1 MQKVVYWV
9 SKVNKDEK
17 LKGVGYLIDGNLLIP
32 TTLSKGN
39 AYIRVFEDVAKK
51 CRKVDDTDNEFKGY
65 VTIAYK
71 NVNIYN
77 KEKNRYDTLDYV
89 LSFALPILLHSS
101 FPIRYIPLRYCFLV
115 LSLFFLQFISL
126 KKH

>member
-1 MQKVVYWV
+1 MQNVVYSV

-32 TTLSKGN
+32 ATSSKGN
-39 AYIRVFEDVAKK
+39 AYNRVFEDVAKK
-51 CRKVDDTDNEFKGY
+51 CRKVVDTDNEFKGY
-65 VTIAYK
+65 VTIAYE

-89 LSFALPILLHSS
+89 ETTYFIW
-101 FPIRYIPLRYCFLV
+101 YKLV
-115 LSLFFLQFISL
+115 
-126 KKH
+126 

>member
-1 MQKVVYWV
+1 MQNVVYSV

-32 TTLSKGN
+32 ATSSKGN

-51 CRKVDDTDNEFKGY
+51 CRKVVDTDNEFKGY
-65 VTIAYK
+65 VTIAYE

-89 LSFALPILLHSS
+89 ETTYFIW
-101 FPIRYIPLRYCFLV
+101 YKLV
-115 LSLFFLQFISL
+115 
-126 KKH
+126 